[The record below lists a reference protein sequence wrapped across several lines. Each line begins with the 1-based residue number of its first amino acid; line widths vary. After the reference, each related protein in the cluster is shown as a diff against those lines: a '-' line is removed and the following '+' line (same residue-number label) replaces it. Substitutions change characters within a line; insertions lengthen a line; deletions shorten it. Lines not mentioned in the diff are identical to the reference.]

1 MMRRLPATRVSL
13 LVRDVRT
20 ERFGRGERLFVESEA
35 ADRLFFVRSDSGA
48 QSASRPPPRRA
59 PRMSA

>member
-35 ADRLFFVRSDSGA
+35 ADRLFFVRSDSAELSLPRAHPRAG
-48 QSASRPPPRRA
+48 RRA
-59 PRMSA
+59 